1 MKKLGL
7 SFMMLMLMLGM
18 IAMSPANAASSPYK
32 GGLLDDVPIQIGK
45 TVGEASGSTKNMTD
59 DNTSTVEYF
68 RTESRSIAWYTFT
81 TPQEISA
88 VIVHGDKNITME
100 FYDSRKKLLLTYHA
114 VNTNGIQSLPP
125 INDKVSTVVVKPEK
139 GSFIRELNVFTK
151 PSAAPSSTTITWS
164 QGGDKIV
171 YLEWAS
177 TGAKTYT
184 VKRSTSSS
192 GLFEVI
198 ASNVT
203 DTFYTDKLVNNGTT
217 YYYAVSSVNEAGES
231 ANSMTN
237 DKSSVTPNATKY
249 TGGLLDRV
257 RINVGDE
264 VTKPEKTFREFT
276 DNNPS
281 SGQYISNGQI
291 AWYSFASPVEVSA
304 VILNA
309 NDLGTMEFYGVD
321 NDLLYSYKPLVNDK
335 VETLPEKFR
344 NVKTVV
350 LKYSSGT
357 RIKEWNI
364 FGESTEQPNPAA
376 IQLTATGGNKKVSL
390 HWNNTKSA
398 DSYNIKR
405 SNVAGGSYKTIATV
419 TGSTYDYIDSLVTNG
434 TKYYYV
440 VTAVSPQG
448 GEIGQSNE
456 ASATP
461 NSDEVTPPG
470 TDEDQYGNR
479 ALLNIVLNN
488 GISKEFDLSM
498 KEVNAFIAWYEGRAS
513 GNGSVMFAFDKHNN
527 NKGPFKNRREYVFF
541 DKIITF
547 EVNGYDA
554 DGGSTSNSGDEN
566 HSNPGEEY

>member
-68 RTESRSIAWYTFT
+68 RTESIAWYTFT

-125 INDKVSTVVVKPEK
+125 IDDKVSTVVVKPEK
-139 GSFIRELNVFTK
+139 GSLIRELNVFTK
-151 PSAAPSSTTITWS
+151 PSAAPSPTTITWI
-164 QGGDKIV
+164 QGGDKFV
-171 YLEWAS
+171 YLEWDS

-184 VKRSTSSS
+184 VKRSESTN
-192 GLFEVI
+192 GPFEVI

-203 DTFYTDKLVNNGTT
+203 DTFYTDKSVNNGTT

-231 ANSMTN
+231 TNSMTTN
-237 DKSSVTPNATKY
+237 NSRVTPNATKY
-249 TGGLLDRV
+249 TGGLLDGV
-257 RINVGDE
+257 PISLGKELD
-264 VTKPEKTFREFT
+264 KPTSTERRMT

-281 SGQYISNGQI
+281 SARQLSAAAGEM
-291 AWYSFASPVEVSA
+291 AWYTFSSPVEVSA

-309 NDLGTMEFYGVD
+309 SDLGTMEFYDAD
-321 NDLLYSYKPLVNDK
+321 NNLLYSYKPLEKDK
-335 VETLPEKFR
+335 VETLPKKYE
-344 NVKTVV
+344 NVSTVV
-350 LKYSSGT
+350 LKSL
-357 RIKEWNI
+357 RIMEWNV
-364 FGESTEQPNPAA
+364 FGESTEQPNSAS

-390 HWNNTKSA
+390 HWNSTNSA
-398 DSYNIKR
+398 ASYNIKR

-419 TGSTYDYIDSLVTNG
+419 TGSTYDYVDSLVTNG

-470 TDEDQYGNR
+470 TDEGEYGNR